1 MIVNC
6 YGHDFF
12 CMFLSDHIL
21 IQRRFDLMWCRDRM
35 NIDLRLSL
43 LFWFLFLDLLAV
55 WHTAHHILQIREIDH
70 ADIRHL
76 IQIHI
81 IKTSHVHHIT
91 HWESCAIHAV
101 ERSLHTVMTDGNAV
115 WDPDHFSGYMLRS
128 VTDVADLLVLIILLL
143 ITLLCICRG
152 VHHFRTLC
160 FRCI

>member
-6 YGHDFF
+6 YRHDFF
-12 CMFLSDHIL
+12 CMFLSNHIL
-21 IQRRFDLMWCRDRM
+21 IQRRFDLMWSRDRM

-55 WHTAHHILQIREIDH
+55 WHTAHHILQIGKIDH

-81 IKTSHVHHIT
+81 IKTSHVHHIA
-91 HWESCAIHAV
+91 HWESGTIHAV
-101 ERSLHTVMTDGNAV
+101 ESSLHTVMADGNAI
-115 WDPDHFSGYMLRS
+115 WNLDHFSGYMFWS

-143 ITLLCICRG
+143 VTFFFYSTCYHFCTLCI
-152 VHHFRTLC
+152 
-160 FRCI
+160 RCM